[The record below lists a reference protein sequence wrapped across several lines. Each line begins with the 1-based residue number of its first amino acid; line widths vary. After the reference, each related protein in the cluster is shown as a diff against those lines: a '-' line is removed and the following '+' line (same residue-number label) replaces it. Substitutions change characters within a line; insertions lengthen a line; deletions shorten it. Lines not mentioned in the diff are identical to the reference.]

1 MNLHVD
7 GCWGP
12 PPPTHPGA
20 DNKAAN
26 LQGTLEVQWVR
37 KSHAERSFSGLL
49 SYRHLSAG
57 LIGPFEC
64 QALGRRPDYSITSSA
79 RPSSDSGKV
88 RPNASPS
95 NRGDPNKNCPRASTG
110 PRSGLDNSIKLRA
123 ELFCYLLP
131 LFCSCVPCSAVVP
144 IRSASPNQGVRKN
157 PSK

>member
-37 KSHAERSFSGLL
+37 KSHAEQSFSGLL

-57 LIGPFEC
+57 LIGPF
-64 QALGRRPDYSITSSA
+64 DV
-79 RPSSDSGKV
+79 RPSDVGQ
-88 RPNASPS
+88 
-95 NRGDPNKNCPRASTG
+95 
-110 PRSGLDNSIKLRA
+110 I
-123 ELFCYLLP
+123 
-131 LFCSCVPCSAVVP
+131 
-144 IRSASPNQGVRKN
+144 IRSPRRRGRSAAAAGRARAQRRRGAEGRDQVDRTAD
-157 PSK
+157 